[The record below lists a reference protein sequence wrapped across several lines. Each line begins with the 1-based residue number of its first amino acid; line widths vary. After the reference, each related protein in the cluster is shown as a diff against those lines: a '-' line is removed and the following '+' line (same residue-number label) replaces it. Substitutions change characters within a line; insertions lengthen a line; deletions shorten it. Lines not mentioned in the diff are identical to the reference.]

1 MICKEKFEVLFN
13 DEEEQWF
20 LVGAKQIRTVNNK
33 TAQTVHSV
41 CLSIIE
47 MSKDLHSQ
55 LKNQKE

>member
-13 DEEEQWF
+13 EEEEQWF

-33 TAQTVHSV
+33 SVQTVHSV
-41 CLSIIE
+41 CLGIIE

-55 LKNQKE
+55 LKN